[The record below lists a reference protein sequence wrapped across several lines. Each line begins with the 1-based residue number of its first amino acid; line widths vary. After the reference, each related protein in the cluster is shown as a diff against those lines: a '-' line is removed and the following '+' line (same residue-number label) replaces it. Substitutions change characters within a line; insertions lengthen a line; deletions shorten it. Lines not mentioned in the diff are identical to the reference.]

1 MSNNLSHHKIWD
13 IIDYCTPIVVWK
25 GHNNTVIDG
34 HLRLAAAL
42 TAGIPQVWI
51 YEKEFASENDAI
63 EYAIQTNTARD
74 SLSEQEIEDQYTVLQ
89 YKRLAE
95 STSRLGRKL
104 RITTMEVSL

>member
-1 MSNNLSHHKIWD
+1 MDLITVPRLLSGKD
-13 IIDYCTPIVVWK
+13 ITFD
-25 GHNNTVIDG
+25 
-34 HLRLAAAL
+34 
-42 TAGIPQVWI
+42 
-51 YEKEFASENDAI
+51 SENDAI
-63 EYAIQTNTARD
+63 EYAIHTNTARD